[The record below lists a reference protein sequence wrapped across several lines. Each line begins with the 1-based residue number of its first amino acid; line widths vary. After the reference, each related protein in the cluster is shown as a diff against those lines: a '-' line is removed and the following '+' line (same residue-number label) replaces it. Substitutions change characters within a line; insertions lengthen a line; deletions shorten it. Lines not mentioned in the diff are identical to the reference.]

1 MEKQTS
7 TGVAL
12 FDTVLV
18 ANRGEIACRVIRT
31 LRELGIRSV
40 AVYSDADRG
49 AKHVAEADVAVR
61 IGPAPVQESYLN
73 IAAIIEAAKQSGANA
88 IHPGYGFLSENSEFA
103 RACERAGIV
112 FVGPSTDALALM
124 GDKIRSKAHVS
135 KAGVP
140 VIQGISSPGLSESE
154 LEEAAVTLGFPILIK
169 PSAGGGGKG
178 MEPVFERSQL
188 ADGLATARRVAKS
201 AFGDDTLLLER
212 LVTAP
217 RHIEVQLLADTHGNV
232 IHLAERECSLQRRH
246 QKVIEEAPSS
256 LLSAQTRARIGEA
269 ACTVARSVGYVGAG
283 TVEFLVSDDAPDDFF
298 FMEMN
303 TRLQVEHPVT
313 EMVTGIDLVAW
324 QLRVAAGEQLSVVQQ
339 DVALHGHA
347 VEARVYAEDPERGFL
362 PSTGEIL
369 ALREARGD
377 GIRVDSALASGL
389 VVSPHYDPM
398 LAKVIAWGETRAEA
412 LTRLDRA
419 LADTVV
425 LGVRTNLEYLRALIT
440 DPDVQAGRLE
450 TTLIERKLPEL
461 EFRHPDAKLLSVA
474 ARLLSHELGQGEAAV
489 SQGPWQAA
497 RGWRTGGVREPR
509 RYRFATDHTERV
521 DAFVRGDTVA
531 VLDHEHL
538 VRIVSATGNSA
549 QVELDGVT
557 SSWNVARDGDT
568 LWIGA
573 EGFSWPLSVVSAE
586 AELGEALAAIEREN
600 NPSSPEVRSPMP
612 GTVVA
617 VPVTSGS
624 RVEVGETIITV
635 EAMKMEHKLVAP
647 VAGTVTLT
655 ARPGDVVKLD
665 ELLASI
671 EPAEAEEV
679 DGNEVDGHEIPEERT
694 S

>member
-1 MEKQTS
+1 MSPRNDKS
-7 TGVAL
+7 PVAVASGAGL

-49 AKHVAEADVAVR
+49 AKHVTDADIAVR
-61 IGPAPVQESYLN
+61 IGPASVHESYLN
-73 IAAIIEAAKQSGANA
+73 IAAIMGAAKESGANA
-88 IHPGYGFLSENSEFA
+88 IHPGYGFLSENAEFA
-103 RACERAGIV
+103 LACEAAGIV
-112 FVGPSTDALALM
+112 FVGPGTEALALM
-124 GDKIRSKAHVS
+124 GDKIRSKDHVS

-140 VIQGISSPGLSESE
+140 VIRGISSPGLSETE
-154 LEEAAVTLGFPILIK
+154 LEDAAAKLGFPILIK

-178 MEPVFERSQL
+178 MEPVFKRSEL

-217 RHIEVQLLADTHGNV
+217 RHIEVQLLADTHGHV

-256 LLSAQTRARIGEA
+256 LLSEETRARIGEA

-283 TVEFLVSDDAPDDFF
+283 TVEFLVSDDAPDEFF

-324 QLRVAAGEQLSVVQQ
+324 QLRIAAGEHLTVMQ
-339 DVALHGHA
+339 DDIVLRGHA
-347 VEARVYAEDPERGFL
+347 IEARVYAEDPESGFL
-362 PSTGEIL
+362 PSTGTIL
-369 ALREARGD
+369 ALHEATGE
-377 GIRVDSALASGL
+377 GVRVDSSLKVGL

-398 LAKVIAWGETRAEA
+398 LAKVIAWGETRDQAIS
-412 LTRLDRA
+412 RLDQA

-425 LGVRTNLEYLRALIT
+425 LGVRTNLEYLRALTT

-450 TTLIERKLPEL
+450 TTMIERKLPDL
-461 EFRHPDAKLLSVA
+461 AFRHPDRELLSVA
-474 ARLLSHELGQGEAAV
+474 ARLLSRDESDGEVHVQQGA
-489 SQGPWQAA
+489 WQSAQ
-497 RGWRTGGVREPR
+497 GWRTGGVREPR
-509 RYRFATDHTERV
+509 SFRFASAAGERHTV
-521 DAFVRGDTVA
+521 FVQGDSVS
-531 VLDHEHL
+531 VLDRE
-538 VRIVSATGNSA
+538 RAVSVISEASNS
-549 QVELDGVT
+549 VEVEIDGVA
-557 SSWNVARDGDT
+557 SRWSFARSGDT
-568 LWIGA
+568 LWIGQA
-573 EGFSWPLSVVSAE
+573 GFAWPLVVVGAE
-586 AELGEALAAIEREN
+586 AALRESLAAIERES

-617 VPVTSGS
+617 VPIVSGDT
-624 RVEVGETIITV
+624 VEVGDTIITI

-647 VAGTVTLT
+647 VAGTVTLS
-655 ARPGDVVKLD
+655 ARPGDLVKLD
-665 ELLASI
+665 ELLATVTPVEPRDSI
-671 EPAEAEEV
+671 TPEGTEE
-679 DGNEVDGHEIPEERT
+679 
-694 S
+694 

>member
-1 MEKQTS
+1 MAHGINKTAGAAATQM
-7 TGVAL
+7 AL

-49 AKHVAEADVAVR
+49 AKHVADADIAVR

-73 IAAIIEAAKQSGANA
+73 IAAIIEAAKQSGAKA

-103 RACERAGIV
+103 KACEAAGIV
-112 FVGPSTDALALM
+112 FVGPGIEALAMM
-124 GDKIRSKAHVS
+124 GDKIRSKEHVAR
-135 KAGVP
+135 AGVP
-140 VIQGISSPGLSESE
+140 VIQGIASPGLSESE
-154 LEEAAVTLGFPILIK
+154 LEEAAVELGFPILIK

-188 ADGLATARRVAKS
+188 AGGLATARRVAKS

-217 RHIEVQLLADTHGNV
+217 RHIEVQLLADTHGHV

-256 LLSAQTRARIGEA
+256 LLSEKTRARIGEA

-283 TVEFLVSDDAPDDFF
+283 TVEFLVSDDAPEEFF

-313 EMVTGIDLVAW
+313 EMVTGLDLVAW
-324 QLRVAAGEQLSVVQQ
+324 QLRIAAGEHLTVMQEDVVL
-339 DVALHGHA
+339 DGHA
-347 VEARVYAEDPERGFL
+347 VEARVYAEDPESGFL
-362 PSTGEIL
+362 PSTGTIL
-369 ALREARGD
+369 ALHEATGD
-377 GIRVDSALASGL
+377 GIRVDSSLKDGL
-389 VVSPHYDPM
+389 IVSPHYDPM

-412 LTRLDRA
+412 LSRLDQA
-419 LADTVV
+419 LADTVI

-461 EFRHPDAKLLSVA
+461 AFRHPDAELLSVA
-474 ARLLSHELGQGEAAV
+474 ARVLAHNWDRVTAASPRGV
-489 SQGPWQAA
+489 WQAA
-497 RGWRTGGVREPR
+497 PGWRTGGVREPKHF
-509 RYRFATDHTERV
+509 RFVTGVGERES
-521 DAFVRGDTVA
+521 VRIHADTVTLHDQES
-531 VLDHEHL
+531 VVHL
-538 VRIVSATGNSA
+538 VATAANSV
-549 QVELDGVT
+549 QVEVDGST
-557 SSWNVARDGDT
+557 ATWNIARNADT
-568 LWIGA
+568 LWIGQA
-573 EGFSWPLSVVSAE
+573 GFSWPLAIIDAE
-586 AELGEALAAIEREN
+586 AALKESLAAIEDEN
-600 NPSSPEVRSPMP
+600 HPSSPEVRSPMP

-617 VPVTSGS
+617 VPVSSGD
-624 RVEVGETIITV
+624 RVQVGDTIVTV
-635 EAMKMEHKLVAP
+635 EAMKMEHKLIAP
-647 VAGTVTLT
+647 VAGTVRLS
-655 ARPGDVVKLD
+655 ARPGDLVKLD
-665 ELLASI
+665 ELLATI
-671 EPAEAEEV
+671 EPDDPE
-679 DGNEVDGHEIPEERT
+679 GLLTPEEHA